1 MKFHNLKN
9 VINGEKII
17 FMIFGIPLWV
27 ILIIAL
33 VLLIGW
39 KIIKFAIKLLIVMFV
54 ILLLLAII
62 YIFSGFF

>member
-1 MKFHNLKN
+1 
-9 VINGEKII
+9 
-17 FMIFGIPLWV
+17 MIFGIPLWV

-62 YIFSGFF
+62 YMFSGLF